1 MRSVSP
7 LVSYMHYKWIHRS
20 ELSSGVGTLVKLI
33 PLRASTLHL
42 ASVSGS
48 YNAHSPSKLVAQTK
62 VIYHQLKHKS
72 SNLEILTVTA
82 EKKTLHRSNR
92 LKRVAW
98 PSASNGMIE
107 AASTT
112 GSKGCM

>member
-1 MRSVSP
+1 
-7 LVSYMHYKWIHRS
+7 MHYKWDGQK
-20 ELSSGVGTLVKLI
+20 LSLAVETWAKLI
-33 PLRASTLHL
+33 LLRASTWHL
-42 ASVSGS
+42 AFASGT
-48 YNAHSPSKLVAQTK
+48 YNARSPSKLVAQTK
-62 VIYHQLKHKS
+62 VIYHQLKHKLS
-72 SNLEILTVTA
+72 ISKILTVTA

-92 LKRVAW
+92 LNRVAW